1 VSTLPLPEPPLEDGV
16 VRVRGWRPDDLW
28 ARVEAWRDP
37 SLMRFM
43 LQPAPAEPSVE
54 EAAAWLD
61 VRERRRQD
69 GEALFLV
76 VAAAEDDRACGCVW
90 LWNVDA
96 AKGQGEVGYWLLR
109 AARGRGL
116 ATRGVR
122 LVCAYAFE
130 QLGLERLE
138 LFTLPGNS
146 ASERVAERA
155 GFQREGVLRAYRRAP
170 SGPVDVTAFSLLAPT
185 AKGREL
191 ARR

>member
-1 VSTLPLPEPPLEDGV
+1 VSALPLPEPPLEDGV

-43 LQPAPAEPSVE
+43 LQPAPAEPSVDD
-54 EAAAWLD
+54 AAAWLA
-61 VRERRRQD
+61 VRERRREQ

-76 VAAAEDDRACGCVW
+76 VAEVADDRACGSVW

-96 AKGQGEVGYWLLR
+96 ANRRGEVGYWLLR
-109 AARGRGL
+109 EARGRGL
-116 ATRGVR
+116 ATRAVR

-130 QLGLERLE
+130 KLRLERLE
-138 LFTLPGNS
+138 LFTLPGNA

-155 GFQREGVLRAYRRAP
+155 GFQREGMLRAYRRAP
-170 SGPVDVTAFSLLAPT
+170 SGRVDVTAFSLLAED
-185 AKGREL
+185 AYMRSSS
-191 ARR
+191 R

>member
-1 VSTLPLPEPPLEDGV
+1 VRALPLPEPPLEDGV
-16 VRVRGWRPDDLW
+16 VRVRGWRPSDLW
-28 ARVEAWRDP
+28 VRVEAWRDP

-61 VRERRRQD
+61 VRERRRRQ

-76 VAAAEDDRACGCVW
+76 VAEVADDRACGSVW

-96 AKGQGEVGYWLLR
+96 ANRRGEVGYWLLR

-116 ATRGVR
+116 ATRAVR
-122 LVCAYAFE
+122 LVCAYAFDR
-130 QLGLERLE
+130 LGLERLE
-138 LFTLPGNS
+138 LLTLPGNA

-155 GFQREGVLRAYRRAP
+155 GFRREGLLREYRRSS
-170 SGPVDVTAFSLLAPT
+170 SGRVDVTAFSLLAT
-185 AKGREL
+185 GL
-191 ARR
+191 AARSTEP

>member
-1 VSTLPLPEPPLEDGV
+1 VSALPLPEPPLEDGV

-43 LQPAPAEPSVE
+43 LQPAPPEPSVE

-61 VRERRRQD
+61 LRERRRRQ

-76 VAAAEDDRACGCVW
+76 VADASDDRACGSVW

-96 AKGQGEVGYWLLR
+96 TNRRGEVGYWLLR

-116 ATRGVR
+116 ATRAVR

-130 QLGLERLE
+130 RLGLERLE
-138 LFTLPGNS
+138 LFTLPGNA

-155 GFQREGVLRAYRRAP
+155 GFQREALLRAYRRAP
-170 SGPVDVTAFSLLAPT
+170 SGRVDVTAFSLLAED
-185 AKGREL
+185 A
-191 ARR
+191 

>member
-1 VSTLPLPEPPLEDGV
+1 VSALPLPDPPLEDGV

-54 EAAAWLD
+54 DAAAWVE
-61 VRERRRQD
+61 VRERRRRQ

-76 VAAAEDDRACGCVW
+76 VAAVEDDRACGCVW

-96 AKGQGEVGYWLLR
+96 AKGCGEVGYWLLR
-109 AARGRGL
+109 EARGRGL
-116 ATRGVR
+116 ATRAVR
-122 LVCAYAFE
+122 LVCDYAFE
-130 QLGLERLE
+130 RLGLERLE
-138 LFTLPGNS
+138 LFTLRGND

-155 GFQREGVLRAYRRAP
+155 AFHREGVLRAYRRAP
-170 SGPVDVTAFSLLAPT
+170 SGRVDVTAFSLLADD
-185 AKGREL
+185 
-191 ARR
+191 AR